1 MPVQPV
7 MPVQHKTDTSASAT
21 SASETFM
28 FVLAGFIIFILI
40 SALVG
45 SIIIMFVFAIRNLPP
60 NKTQNDLEL
69 GTLTRTF
76 KTDVEKPTSNCTTTV
91 NITESKLNFYRIHNF
106 NSAPKKCHTHPHHH
120 SIIEPSLAEPV
131 TTTRADVNDENC
143 HHMHHTIDSEIKEM
157 TKDLVSFKKKKKEK
171 NIQKKLGDQ
180 EGKNETV
187 KDSDSFDSNNPFK
200 DD

>member
-1 MPVQPV
+1 
-7 MPVQHKTDTSASAT
+7 
-21 SASETFM
+21 M
-28 FVLAGFIIFILI
+28 FL
-40 SALVG
+40 
-45 SIIIMFVFAIRNLPP
+45 FAIRNLPP
-60 NKTQNDLEL
+60 PKTHFDVEL
-69 GTLTRTF
+69 GTIRTLE
-76 KTDVEKPTSNCTTTV
+76 TDKEKSTTNCVTTV
-91 NITESKLNFYRIHNF
+91 NIADSKLNFYKIHNF
-106 NSAPKKCHTHPHHH
+106 NSPLKHSNTQRHHH
-120 SIIEPSLAEPV
+120 SKIEPSLAEPV